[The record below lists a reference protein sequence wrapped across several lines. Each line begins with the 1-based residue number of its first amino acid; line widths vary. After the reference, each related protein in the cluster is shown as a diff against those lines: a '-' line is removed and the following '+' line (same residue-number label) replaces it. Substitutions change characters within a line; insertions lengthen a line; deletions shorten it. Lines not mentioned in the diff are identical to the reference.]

1 MSGHRDRVW
10 TISVV
15 CCIVQY
21 VIIGDPLFIAGLRRH
36 FLEWPS
42 PRGVVGKGEWPARHG
57 GRRTRR
63 TLRRSNEERNRK
75 KIGKVTKKGFG
86 VVLLRLI
93 LKTPATMLRNTHMR
107 HASLPVSKNRVQ
119 MYLFSFISLSFSLF
133 YRPSR
138 LHPFPSPPTKVTSP
152 PRVHNIPRT
161 RFYDVG
167 TQYVCS

>member
-1 MSGHRDRVW
+1 M
-10 TISVV
+10 V

-36 FLEWPS
+36 ISEWPS

-57 GRRTRR
+57 GRRMRR

-93 LKTPATMLRNTHMR
+93 LKTPATMLRNTHTHGTQVFR
-107 HASLPVSKNRVQ
+107 FVKIEFKSIYLVL
-119 MYLFSFISLSFSLF
+119 LFSLSPSFSPPPLF
-133 YRPSR
+133 
-138 LHPFPSPPTKVTSP
+138 FPSPKVTSP
-152 PRVHNIPRT
+152 PREHNIPRAHSH
-161 RFYDVG
+161 DVG
-167 TQYVCS
+167 T